1 MPINAIRPGD
11 IVEVED
17 PLVGTLPIAEK
28 VRKAGRK
35 LFANAGSVQD
45 IRNAMKAGADG
56 IGLFRTEFLFLSR
69 PDMPSEEEQE
79 AIYRNAIEACNGKPL
94 TIRLLD
100 AGGDKALPWHSPEQ
114 EDNPFLGVRGIR
126 LLLAN
131 PEILRA
137 QIRAILRAAADT
149 KMTGETR
156 IMIPMVTRIDEVRT
170 VRDMVS
176 SESELL
182 EDVNGSIPVEIGA
195 MIETPA
201 AVLNAVELAA
211 ACDFFLPEQT
221 IMTQYVMAADRGNI
235 AVSYL
240 YDALSPSNEKSAG
253 NDRGRSALA
262 GLRRRSVANL
272 LPIRGLRNCSSDS
285 VSTACQSHSHKKMNN
300 GHPPT
305 ALQFGAGNIGRGLVG
320 AILAP
325 AGYKVIFADV
335 VNDLVGQ
342 INSRGEYTVHVLDI
356 NSYDIPVKG
365 VSAVNSAGAE
375 AVAKVSEADIITTA
389 VSLRILKF
397 VAPTIAKGIAARK
410 DAGNEKPLNVIA
422 CENGLRASSQLKDLV
437 YALLDSDTATWA
449 DNHVG
454 FPDAAVD
461 GYCYIPLR
469 SASRCGGG
477 RVFG

>member
-1 MPINAIRPGD
+1 MKASGPAFLFVRRTSSGAAPLPFTEALEQVRRDLARYAEKDTLFAAHLEIADDPLLRETVEKYIFDGLTEQKAIEAACAQICQTFTEIDDEYLRARVDDVRDVFNRISRAVAGETTANVDVPRGSILVAEELLPSDTVSLDFDHLAGIICHREQHNQPCLHPRAFKGIPIAVGLPINAIRPGD
-11 IVEVED
+11 IVEVEIRSWG
-17 PLVGTLPIAEK
+17 LYHCGK

-56 IGLFRTEFLFLSR
+56 IGLFRTEFLFLGR

-149 KMTGETR
+149 RMTGETR
-156 IMIPMVTRIDEVRT
+156 IMIPMVTRIDEIRT

-176 SESELL
+176 SESALL
-182 EDVNGSIPVEIGA
+182 EDVNGSISVEIGA

-211 ACDFFLPEQT
+211 ACDFFSAGTNDL
-221 IMTQYVMAADRGNI
+221 TQYVMAADRGNA

-240 YDALSPSNEKSAG
+240 YDALSPAMKKALEMTVDAARSAG
-253 NDRGRSALA
+253 
-262 GLRRRSVANL
+262 
-272 LPIRGLRNCSSDS
+272 
-285 VSTACQSHSHKKMNN
+285 
-300 GHPPT
+300 
-305 ALQFGAGNIGRGLVG
+305 
-320 AILAP
+320 
-325 AGYKVIFADV
+325 
-335 VNDLVGQ
+335 
-342 INSRGEYTVHVLDI
+342 
-356 NSYDIPVKG
+356 IPVG
-365 VSAVNSAGAE
+365 ICGELASDPRATELLLGLGF
-375 AVAKVSEADIITTA
+375 D
-389 VSLRILKF
+389 SLSISL
-397 VAPTIAKGIAARK
+397 
-410 DAGNEKPLNVIA
+410 
-422 CENGLRASSQLKDLV
+422 S
-437 YALLDSDTATWA
+437 
-449 DNHVG
+449 
-454 FPDAAVD
+454 
-461 GYCYIPLR
+461 
-469 SASRCGGG
+469 
-477 RVFG
+477 

>member
-1 MPINAIRPGD
+1 MKASGPAFLFVRRTSSGAAPLPFAEALEQVRRDLARYAEKDTLFAAHLEIADDPLLRETVEKYIFDGLTEQKAIEAACAQICQTFTEIDDEYLRARVDDVRDVFNRIGRAVAGETTANVDVPRGSILVAEELLPSDTVSLDFDHLAGIICHRGSTTSHVCILARSKGIPIAVGLPINAIRPGD

-56 IGLFRTEFLFLSR
+56 IGLFRTEFLFLGR
-69 PDMPSEEEQE
+69 PDIPSEEEQE

-100 AGGDKALPWHSPEQ
+100 AGGDKALPWYSPEQ

-131 PEILRA
+131 PEILHA

-149 KMTGETR
+149 RMTGETR
-156 IMIPMVTRIDEVRT
+156 IMIPMVTRIDEIRT

-176 SESELL
+176 SESALL

-211 ACDFFLPEQT
+211 ACDFFSAGTNDL
-221 IMTQYVMAADRGNI
+221 TQYVMAADRGNA

-240 YDALSPSNEKSAG
+240 YDALSPAMKKALEMTVDAARSAG
-253 NDRGRSALA
+253 
-262 GLRRRSVANL
+262 
-272 LPIRGLRNCSSDS
+272 
-285 VSTACQSHSHKKMNN
+285 
-300 GHPPT
+300 
-305 ALQFGAGNIGRGLVG
+305 
-320 AILAP
+320 
-325 AGYKVIFADV
+325 
-335 VNDLVGQ
+335 
-342 INSRGEYTVHVLDI
+342 
-356 NSYDIPVKG
+356 IPVG
-365 VSAVNSAGAE
+365 ICGELASDPRATELLLGLGF
-375 AVAKVSEADIITTA
+375 D
-389 VSLRILKF
+389 SLSISL
-397 VAPTIAKGIAARK
+397 
-410 DAGNEKPLNVIA
+410 
-422 CENGLRASSQLKDLV
+422 S
-437 YALLDSDTATWA
+437 
-449 DNHVG
+449 
-454 FPDAAVD
+454 
-461 GYCYIPLR
+461 
-469 SASRCGGG
+469 
-477 RVFG
+477 